1 MKILTLLTSILLI
14 RSRGSIYVS
23 YRFFLCFRLKYLQ
36 IFRLF
41 FDAVDPMRPLLDY
54 IGALPLAVPKK
65 KNELV
70 HALCRHIAVTRIEKS
85 LKQ

>member
-1 MKILTLLTSILLI
+1 MYI
-14 RSRGSIYVS
+14 
-23 YRFFLCFRLKYLQ
+23 CFLQ
-36 IFRLF
+36 IISLFQIEISTDISSF